1 MFTGD
6 RSGDWLYRAMHR
18 AGLANQPTSVSRS
31 DGLRLKDAY
40 VSAIIRCAPPANKPT
55 PQERDNCLPYLAEEM
70 ELLRRICVIITLGEF
85 AWDGVHRLL
94 DRQGLTPDTRVKF
107 SHGASCIIHPYT
119 VIASYHPSQQNTFT
133 GRLTESMLDD
143 VFRMALTTVATSA
156 RRGRET
162 ITRQTR

>member
-31 DGLRLKDAY
+31 DGLRLKDSY
-40 VSAIIRCAPPANKPT
+40 VTAIVRCAPPANKPT

-70 ELLRRICVIITLGEF
+70 ELLRRICVIITLGKF
-85 AWDGVHRLL
+85 AWDGVQRLL
-94 DRQGLTPDTRVKF
+94 SRQGLTPDTRVKL
-107 SHGASCIIHPYT
+107 SPAASCMIHPYT

-143 VFRMALTTVATSA
+143 VFRMALTTVAT
-156 RRGRET
+156 
-162 ITRQTR
+162 